1 MEKVS
6 NIIPYFR
13 KELSVIFNDRE
24 VLNWAYLS
32 IEYLLGYNRSECIIH
47 SDKSIDIRVSD
58 KLKNIITDLKTN
70 KPVQYILGETYFYG
84 LKIILNMHTLIP
96 RPETEELVDWVL
108 EENFNSALDIGTGS
122 GCIAIALAKYSN
134 ADVSA
139 IDISEQ
145 ALKVAKE
152 NEILNSV
159 QVNWS
164 QQDILE
170 AQSLAK
176 VDLFVSN
183 PPYVLNSE
191 KERMQKNILEY
202 EPHLALFVPDND
214 PLIFYKKIADIAT
227 ESLTAGGKL
236 FFEIN
241 EYFADELIAIL
252 TQIGF
257 VDIQLKKDI
266 NDRDRM
272 IKATW
277 K

>member
-13 KELSVIFNDRE
+13 KELSAIFNDKE

-47 SDKSIDIRVSD
+47 SEKSIDIRVSD

-70 KPVQYILGETYFYG
+70 KPFQYILGETYFYG
-84 LKIILNMHTLIP
+84 LKIIINMHTLIP
-96 RPETEELVDWVL
+96 RPETEELVEWVL
-108 EENFNSALDIGTGS
+108 KENFNSALDIGTGS

-170 AQSLAK
+170 VKSLAK

-241 EYFADELIAIL
+241 EYFANELIAIL

>member
-13 KELSVIFNDRE
+13 KELSAIFNDRE

-47 SDKSIDIRVSD
+47 SEKSIDIRVSD

-70 KPVQYILGETYFYG
+70 KPFQYILGETYFYG
-84 LKIILNMHTLIP
+84 LKIIINMHTLIP

-108 EENFNSALDIGTGS
+108 KENFNSALDLGTGS

-134 ADVSA
+134 ADISA

-145 ALKVAKE
+145 ALKIAKE
-152 NEILNSV
+152 NAILNSV
-159 QVNWS
+159 KVNWS
-164 QQDILE
+164 QQDILGN
-170 AQSLAK
+170 QSLAK
-176 VDLFVSN
+176 VDLLVSN

-227 ESLTAGGKL
+227 ESLNAGGKL

-241 EYFADELIAIL
+241 EYFANELITIL
-252 TQIGF
+252 THIGF

>member
-13 KELSVIFNDRE
+13 KELSAIFNDRE

-47 SDKSIDIRVSD
+47 SEKSIDIRVSD

-70 KPVQYILGETYFYG
+70 KPFQYILGETYFYG
-84 LKIILNMHTLIP
+84 LKIIINMHTLIP
-96 RPETEELVDWVL
+96 RPETEELVEWVL
-108 EENFNSALDIGTGS
+108 KENFNSALDIGTGS

-164 QQDILE
+164 QQDILGN
-170 AQSLAK
+170 QSLAK
-176 VDLFVSN
+176 VDLLVSN

-241 EYFADELIAIL
+241 EYFANELITIL

>member
-1 MEKVS
+1 MVE
-6 NIIPYFR
+6 
-13 KELSVIFNDRE
+13 
-24 VLNWAYLS
+24 
-32 IEYLLGYNRSECIIH
+32 
-47 SDKSIDIRVSD
+47 
-58 KLKNIITDLKTN
+58 
-70 KPVQYILGETYFYG
+70 
-84 LKIILNMHTLIP
+84 
-96 RPETEELVDWVL
+96 WVL
-108 EENFNSALDIGTGS
+108 KENFNSALDIGTGS

-170 AQSLAK
+170 VKSLAK

-241 EYFADELIAIL
+241 EYFANELIAIL

>member
-58 KLKNIITDLKTN
+58 KLKNIIADLKTN
-70 KPVQYILGETYFYG
+70 KPFQYILGETYFYG

-108 EENFNSALDIGTGS
+108 KENFNSALDIGTGS

-170 AQSLAK
+170 VQSLSK

-241 EYFADELIAIL
+241 EYFANELIAIL

>member
-108 EENFNSALDIGTGS
+108 EENFNSVLDIGTGS

-139 IDISEQ
+139 IDISEP